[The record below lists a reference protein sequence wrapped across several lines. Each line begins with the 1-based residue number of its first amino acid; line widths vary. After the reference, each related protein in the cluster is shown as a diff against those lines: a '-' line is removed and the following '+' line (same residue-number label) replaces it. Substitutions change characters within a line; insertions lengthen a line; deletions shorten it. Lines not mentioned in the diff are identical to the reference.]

1 MTRLVI
7 VESPTKAKTI
17 SAFLPKGY
25 RVVASMGHIRD
36 LPESASEIPAAYKDK
51 DWARLGVDVA
61 NDFTPLYVISA
72 RKRKVVQ
79 ALKEA
84 LKDAEE
90 LILATDEDRE
100 GESIG
105 WHLLE
110 VLKPKVPVRRMA
122 FHEITPE
129 AIQAALRH
137 PRQVDMQLVRAQET
151 RRILDRLVG
160 YTVSPLLWKK
170 IAVGLSAGRV
180 QSVAVRLLVQR
191 EEERRLFRSA
201 TYWNLRATLS
211 APAQPELTFEALLQ
225 SVGEKRVATSK
236 DFDDRT
242 GQLIKGKRN
251 LLRLDETAA
260 RALAA
265 RLLKGT
271 WRVAELSE
279 RQQRQAPPPPFTTS
293 TLQQEANRKLRLS
306 AKQTMQIAQKLYEEG
321 YITYMR
327 TDSVHL
333 SAEAIQAARRAI
345 ADRYGEPFLS
355 PKPRQ
360 YATKSKNAQ
369 EAHEAI
375 RPAGKHMRT
384 AEQLGLS
391 GIEAALYTLI
401 WTRTIASQ
409 MADAQIVTLTAII
422 QAEEARFQANGRRI
436 EFPGFLRAYVEGS
449 DDPEAALQDRE
460 MLLPPLQV
468 GDLLTC
474 RQLDPLKHETQP
486 PPRYTEAS
494 LVQTLE
500 REGIGR
506 PSTYASIISTI
517 QERGY
522 VVKQANQLI
531 PTFTAYSVNRLL
543 ETHFPELVD
552 TQFTA
557 RMEQT
562 LDDIAEGNADW
573 LPYLKN
579 FYCGENGL
587 EKQVERKA
595 QSIDPRELYALSL
608 ESLKA
613 YVRIGKYGAYLEQA
627 AAPEPLRASLPPDLP
642 PAELNEATAQRL
654 LQQKASGGNL
664 LGYHPQTGAP
674 IYLLEGPYGK
684 YVQLGESDEGAKPKR
699 ASLLKGMRPEQ
710 VTLDVALGLLSLPR
724 TLGAHPQTGKPISA
738 GVGRFGAYVRHGDE
752 FRSLSSSDDVLT
764 IDLER
769 ALELLNQPKGAAR
782 ARRKIAPIR
791 ELGLHPED
799 QAPIALMDGPYGLY
813 IKHGKLNVK
822 LPSEIAPEKL
832 TLAQALDLLAQK
844 RQADSTSKAKLPR
857 RAAKADTAAPT
868 QKPRKSRKSK
878 GAA

>member
-17 SAFLPKGY
+17 SGFLPKGY
-25 RVVASMGHIRD
+25 TVLASMGHVRD

-61 NDFTPLYVISA
+61 NDFAPLYVISA

-79 ALKEA
+79 ALREA
-84 LKDAEE
+84 LKTADE

-110 VLKPKVPVRRMA
+110 VLKPKVPVRRMV
-122 FHEITPE
+122 FHEITKE
-129 AIQAALRH
+129 AIQAALRN
-137 PRQVDMQLVRAQET
+137 PRQVDMRLVRAQET

-191 EEERRLFRSA
+191 EEARRLFRAA
-201 TYWNLRATLS
+201 TYWDLRATLVT
-211 APAQPELTFEALLQ
+211 AEQPEQPFEAFLQ
-225 SVGEKRVATSK
+225 RLGELRVATGK
-236 DFDDRT
+236 DFDERT
-242 GQLIKGKRN
+242 GQLAKGKRKV
-251 LLRLDETAA
+251 LVLDERAA
-260 RALAA
+260 QALAE
-265 RLLKGT
+265 RLRKGE
-271 WRVAELSE
+271 WRVTELNE

-333 SAEAIQAARRAI
+333 STEAIQAARRAI
-345 ADRYGEPFLS
+345 LARYGEAFLS

-375 RPAGKHMRT
+375 RPAGTQMRT

-391 GIEAALYTLI
+391 GVEAALYTLI

-409 MADAQIVTLTAII
+409 MADAQIATLSVAI
-422 QAEEARFQANGRRI
+422 QVADAHFQANGRRI
-436 EFPGFLRAYVEGS
+436 EFAGFLRAYVEGS
-449 DDPEAALQDRE
+449 DDPDAALQDRE
-460 MLLPPLQV
+460 TLLPPLAV
-468 GDLLTC
+468 GQQLTC
-474 RQLDPLKHETQP
+474 RQLEPLKHETQP

-522 VVKQANQLI
+522 VVKRANQLV

-543 ETHFPELVD
+543 ETHFPDLVD

-562 LDDIAEGNADW
+562 LDDIAEGNAEW

-579 FYCGENGL
+579 FYCGEDGL

-608 ESLKA
+608 EQLKA

-627 AAPEPLRASLPPDLP
+627 AEPEPLRTSLPPDLP
-642 PAELNEATAQRL
+642 PAELDEATALRL
-654 LQQKASGGNL
+654 LQQKTSGGSL
-664 LGYHPQTGAP
+664 IGYHPQTGEP
-674 IYLLEGPYGK
+674 ILLLEGRYGK
-684 YVQLGESDEGAKPKR
+684 YVQQGEGEKPKR
-699 ASLLKGMRPEQ
+699 ASLLKGMQPEQ
-710 VTLDVALGLLSLPR
+710 VTLEVALGLLSLPR
-724 TLGAHPQTGKPISA
+724 ALGVHPQTGKPISA

-752 FRSLSSSDDVLT
+752 FRSLEATDDVLT
-764 IDLER
+764 ITLER
-769 ALELLNQPKGAAR
+769 ALELLSRPKGAAR
-782 ARRKIAPIR
+782 ARKRAAPLR
-791 ELGLHPED
+791 ELGVHPED
-799 QAPIALMDGPYGLY
+799 KQPVALMDGPYGLY
-813 IKHGKLNVK
+813 IKHGKVNVK
-822 LPSEIAPEKL
+822 LPPELSPETL

-844 RQADSTSKAKLPR
+844 HKPAAASSAADK
-857 RAAKADTAAPT
+857 
-868 QKPRKSRKSK
+868 KPRKTKRSK

>member
-17 SAFLPKGY
+17 SGFLPKGY
-25 RVVASMGHIRD
+25 TVLASMGHVRD
-36 LPESASEIPAAYKDK
+36 LPESASEIPAAYKRQ

-61 NDFTPLYVISA
+61 NDFAPLYVISA

-84 LKDAEE
+84 LKTADE

-110 VLKPKVPVRRMA
+110 VLKPKVPVRRMV
-122 FHEITPE
+122 FHEITKE
-129 AIQAALRH
+129 AIQAALRN
-137 PRQVDMQLVRAQET
+137 PRQVDMRLVRAQET

-201 TYWNLRATLS
+201 TYWDLRATLI
-211 APAQPELTFEALLQ
+211 APEQPEQPFEATLQ
-225 SVGEKRVATSK
+225 SVGDLRVATGK
-236 DFDDRT
+236 DFDERT
-242 GQLIKGKRN
+242 GQLAKGKRN
-251 LLRLDETAA
+251 VLVLDEAA
-260 RALAA
+260 AQALAA
-265 RLLKGT
+265 RLRTGE
-271 WRVAELSE
+271 WRVTELTE

-345 ADRYGEPFLS
+345 VARYGEPFLS

-375 RPAGKHMRT
+375 RPAGTQMRT

-391 GIEAALYTLI
+391 GAEAALYTLI
-401 WTRTIASQ
+401 WMRTIASQ
-409 MADAQIVTLTAII
+409 MADAQIATLSVAV
-422 QAEEARFQANGRRI
+422 QVADARFQANGRRI

-449 DDPEAALQDRE
+449 DDPESALQDRE
-460 MLLPPLQV
+460 TLLPPLAV
-468 GDLLTC
+468 GALLAC
-474 RQLDPLKHETQP
+474 RQLEPIKHETQP

-522 VVKQANQLI
+522 VVKRANQLV

-543 ETHFPELVD
+543 ETHFPDLVD

-579 FYCGENGL
+579 FYCGEDGL

-595 QSIDPRELYALSL
+595 QSVDPRELYALSL
-608 ESLKA
+608 EPIKA
-613 YVRIGKYGAYLEQA
+613 HVRIGKYGAYLEQLA
-627 AAPEPLRASLPPDLP
+627 EPEPLRASLPPDLP
-642 PAELNEATAQRL
+642 PAELDEATALRL
-654 LQQKASGGNL
+654 LQQKASGGSL
-664 LGYHPQTGAP
+664 IGYHPQTGEP
-674 IYLLEGPYGK
+674 ILLLEGRYGK
-684 YVQLGESDEGAKPKR
+684 YVQQGEGEKPKR
-699 ASLLKGMRPEQ
+699 ASLLKGMQPEQ
-710 VTLDVALGLLSLPR
+710 VTLEVALGLLSLPR
-724 TLGAHPQTGKPISA
+724 ALGVHPQTGKPISA

-752 FRSLSSSDDVLT
+752 FRSLEASDDVLSIT
-764 IDLER
+764 LER
-769 ALELLNQPKGAAR
+769 ALALLSQPKGAPR
-782 ARRKIAPIR
+782 ARKRAAPLR
-791 ELGLHPED
+791 ELGVHPED
-799 QAPIALMDGPYGLY
+799 KQPVALMDGPYGLY
-813 IKHGKLNVK
+813 IKHGKVNVK
-822 LPSEIAPEKL
+822 LPPGLSPETL
-832 TLAQALDLLAQK
+832 TLAQALQLLAQK
-844 RQADSTSKAKLPR
+844 SKPSQRSAKTASAD
-857 RAAKADTAAPT
+857 AD
-868 QKPRKSRKSK
+868 KPRKSKKSK

>member
-17 SAFLPKGY
+17 SGFLPAGY
-25 RVVASMGHIRD
+25 KVLASMGHVRD
-36 LPESASEIPAAYKDK
+36 LPESASEIPPAYKSK
-51 DWARLGVDVA
+51 EWARLGVDVA
-61 NDFTPLYVISA
+61 NDFAPLYVVSA

-79 ALKEA
+79 ELKEA
-84 LKDAEE
+84 LKEAEE

-110 VLKPKVPVRRMA
+110 VLKPKVPVRRMV
-122 FHEITPE
+122 FHEITKE
-129 AIQAALRH
+129 AIQEALRN

-170 IAVGLSAGRV
+170 IAPGLSAGRV

-191 EEERRLFRSA
+191 EEERRLFRAA
-201 TYWNLRATLS
+201 TYWDLRATLI
-211 APAQPELTFEALLQ
+211 APSQPDLPFEATLQ
-225 SVGEKRVATSK
+225 SVGNVRVATGK

-242 GQLIKGKRN
+242 GQLIKGRKV
-251 LLRLDETAA
+251 LLLDENAA
-260 RALAA
+260 KSLAE
-265 RLLKGT
+265 RLLKGE
-271 WRVAELSE
+271 WRVAELTE

-293 TLQQEANRKLRLS
+293 TLQQEANRKLRFS

-333 SAEAIQAARRAI
+333 STEAIQAARRAI
-345 ADRYGEPFLS
+345 LARYGEAFLS

-360 YATKSKNAQ
+360 YTTKSKNAQ

-375 RPAGKHMRT
+375 RPAGTHMHT
-384 AEQLGLS
+384 AEQLGLR
-391 GIEAALYTLI
+391 GDEAALYTLI
-401 WTRTIASQ
+401 WMRTIACQ
-409 MADAQIVTLTAII
+409 MADAQITALTAAI
-422 QAEEARFQANGRRI
+422 QVEDARFQANGRRI
-436 EFPGFLRAYVEGS
+436 DFPGFLRAYVEGS
-449 DDPEAALQDRE
+449 DDPDAALQDRE
-460 MLLPPLQV
+460 TLLPLMRI
-468 GDLLTC
+468 GDLLKC
-474 RQLDPLKHETQP
+474 RQLEPLKHETQP

-543 ETHFPELVD
+543 EAHFPDLVD

-562 LDDIAEGNADW
+562 LDDIATGNADW

-587 EKQVERKA
+587 EKQVERKT

-608 ESLKA
+608 EPLKA
-613 YVRIGKYGAYLEQA
+613 HVRIGKYGAYLEQSA
-627 AAPEPLRASLPPDLP
+627 DPEPLRATLPPDLP
-642 PAELNEATAQRL
+642 PAELNEVTARRL
-654 LQQKASGGNL
+654 LQQKLSGGNL
-664 LGYHPQTGAP
+664 LGYHPQTGEP

-684 YVQLGESDEGAKPKR
+684 YVQLGEGDEESKPKR
-699 ASLLKGMRPEQ
+699 ASLLKGMRAED
-710 VTLDVALGLLSLPR
+710 VTLEVALGLLSLPR
-724 TLGAHPQTGKPISA
+724 ELGLHPQTGKPISA

-752 FRSLSSSDDVLT
+752 FRSLTAADNVLT
-764 IDLER
+764 ITLER
-769 ALELLNQPKGAAR
+769 ALELLNQPKGASKAR
-782 ARRKIAPIR
+782 KRAAPLR
-791 ELGLHPED
+791 ELGAHPED
-799 QAPIALMDGPYGLY
+799 KAPIALMDGPYGLY
-813 IKHGKLNVK
+813 IKHGKTNVK
-822 LPSEIAPEKL
+822 LPPEIKPETL
-832 TLAQALDLLAQK
+832 TLAQAVQLLA
-844 RQADSTSKAKLPR
+844 AKGESNGKPKVKSPQ
-857 RAAKADTAAPT
+857 RATKVDVPSE
-868 QKPRKSRKSK
+868 KPRKPKSKSK